1 MTDLSD
7 YEATLDHLDGSIYL
21 KGAEVVFA
29 FSHEFRIPLSRCSTL
44 EQIFESAREVELRL
58 LREPDLNLRYCVTRF
73 LKLIGAARVR
83 MDADKF
89 YNLHGILVIHDVAG
103 LAECEQLSG
112 EKQLRFENGKGEYAG
127 YHFIALRRS
136 LNADGTLFDGP
147 VRINRSMQG
156 HHPHQQD
163 AEITALELTAT
174 ARHLVFSIPLNTSW
188 QSACKARSDFWHGL
202 TTTRMAVRH
211 NWSEEELLRVVDE
224 IRTMFAGLQF
234 TFTRL
239 N

>member
-1 MTDLSD
+1 MTGLSD
-7 YEATLDHLDGSIYL
+7 YEAHLDQLDGSIYL

-44 EQIFESAREVELRL
+44 EEIFDCAREVELRL

-103 LAECEQLSG
+103 LADCEQLSG

-127 YHFIALRRS
+127 YHFIAVRRAT
-136 LNADGTLFDGP
+136 NADGTTFDGP
-147 VRINRSMQG
+147 VGINRSMQG
-156 HHPHQQD
+156 RHPHQQGAD
-163 AEITALELTAT
+163 ITALELTAT
-174 ARHLVFSIPLNTSW
+174 TGHLVFSIPPNTAW
-188 QSACKARSDFWHGL
+188 RSACKNLSDTWHGH

-211 NWSEEELLRVVDE
+211 NWSEEELLRIVDE
-224 IRTMFAGLQF
+224 IRTMFAGLRF
-234 TFTRL
+234 TFERF